1 VPHENRP
8 KENNHPKGGTM
19 KNLFATLSA
28 LCVTLTFTQTAHAS
42 IFGDVGNFVLTSL
55 FKAAG
60 GIWVVLSIVVV
71 WMTKKHL
78 VPLLAI
84 ERHRRYAE
92 WIARIADE
100 VTDDLVQKYP
110 NERWAKFL
118 DNAVD
123 KVMEITGISKETA
136 RRAVTSAIARK

>member
-1 VPHENRP
+1 
-8 KENNHPKGGTM
+8 M
-19 KNLFATLSA
+19 KNAIVILFALFGA
-28 LCVTLTFTQTAHAS
+28 IGCAEIAHAS

-60 GIWVVLSIVVV
+60 GIWVVLSIVLV

-84 ERHRRYAE
+84 ERNRRYAE

-110 NERWAKFL
+110 NERWTKFL

-136 RRAVTSAIARK
+136 RRAVTSAVARK